1 MNTVKLIKPFA
12 AGFLGIVLL
21 SCSLLYSQ
29 EIDPFYTKLLREGE
43 RQFQA
48 RNYKEAI
55 KTLEIAS
62 FGLHQQ
68 RNLEGEAYVY
78 LSLSHYYFKD
88 FEKTGEYLRKA
99 VGILGPAGIENLNID
114 RSARNDL
121 YNLLSRFNLTP
132 VQKPRTI
139 NTPPPKTRP
148 QTQTTIQPVR
158 PVKTTP
164 KNRTSELQNRI
175 KAEPQN
181 IPLYYELYGLHR
193 RNNYLNS
200 AKKVL
205 ESLVE
210 ENLYEFEGLHFLGL
224 INFQQR
230 KYRDATKNF
239 ERVLTLSGKVP
250 IQGFVL
256 LDTKA
261 YLILCFNNLRD
272 TKKTQELAN
281 NSMDVFSGRKLSL
294 LSLKPKD
301 MDEFL
306 QIIAPFKARITE
318 SDAMRIKNLEGE
330 VKNEPRNIF
339 NYFELFELHKKYKTE
354 NEARK
359 VIQDLVLDNLD
370 AVRGPYLLGK
380 FEFIQKN
387 YENSLRYFNQV
398 LRPSDRSK
406 VDNELLIKSLIYV
419 SVSLYH
425 LGRTKYLPPFIK
437 AVEDYLTQDNLN
449 RVLREEALK
458 EEWEEIRALKS
469 N

>member
-1 MNTVKLIKPFA
+1 MNIFKLIKPFG
-12 AGFLGIVLL
+12 AGLLGIVLL
-21 SCSLLYSQ
+21 SSSLLYSQ
-29 EIDPFYTKLLREGE
+29 EIDPFYTKRLREGE

-62 FGLHQQ
+62 FGLHRE

-78 LSLSHYYFKD
+78 LSLCHYYLKD
-88 FEKTGEYLRKA
+88 NEKTGEYLRKA
-99 VGILGPAGIENLNID
+99 ASILGPAGIENLNID
-114 RSARNDL
+114 RSAKNDL
-121 YNLLSRFNLTP
+121 YNLLSRFNLTQ

-148 QTQTTIQPVR
+148 QTQTTVQPVR

-164 KNRTSELQNRI
+164 KDRTSELQNRI

-181 IPLYYELYGLHR
+181 IPLYYELYDLHR
-193 RNNYLNS
+193 KNNYLNS
-200 AKKVL
+200 AKEVL
-205 ESLVE
+205 ESLVK
-210 ENLYEFEGLHFLGL
+210 ENPYEFEGFHFLGL
-224 INFQQR
+224 INYQQR
-230 KYRDATKNF
+230 KYKDATKNF

-250 IQGFVL
+250 VQENLL

-272 TKKTQELAN
+272 TKKIQELAN
-281 NSMDVFSGRKLSL
+281 NSIDDFSGRKLSL
-294 LSLKPKD
+294 LSLNPRD

-306 QIIAPFKARITE
+306 KIIAPFKARITE
-318 SDAMRIKNLEGE
+318 SDAMRIKNLESE
-330 VKNEPRNIF
+330 VKYEPRNIF

-370 AVRGPYLLGK
+370 EVRGLYLLGK

-387 YENSLRYFNQV
+387 YEYSLRYFNQL
-398 LRPSDRSK
+398 LRPSDKSK
-406 VDNELLIKSLIYV
+406 VNNELLIKSLIYV

-425 LGRTKYLPPFIK
+425 LDRIKYLPPFIK
-437 AVEDYLTQDNLN
+437 AVEDSLTQENLN
-449 RVLREEALK
+449 KILIEEALK
-458 EEWEEIRALKS
+458 DEWEKLRKVK
-469 N
+469 